1 MAAGRRQSLLV
12 CVPVLSS
19 PVSCQNR
26 KGQGREWRLGKRC
39 LDVCWLEVQ
48 LCLTVTL
55 PARKNRPV
63 QGVTRSGILH
73 GVIFITFTK
82 HSEGCF
88 RQLLTQVRV
97 IFVSKTVRQRR
108 NVPSGRVPLAG
119 SLALDCSLC
128 LGREILFDILLI
140 MKARH
145 SFSLDDPETSITI
158 PFPWGWSCPAIVT
171 IHHTYLL
178 ILTTGW
184 RTHTHTH
191 VRTVNL
197 ISALLWV
204 STVRSTFQTVES
216 AISAVQAVDYWWH
229 GR

>member
-1 MAAGRRQSLLV
+1 MCRRCVCQVCPHACASQWPGVRVCIRRRTCCFFLCLGTRPAKENRSPPPHEDSMAAGRRQSLLV

-55 PARKNRPV
+55 LARKNRPV

-88 RQLLTQVRV
+88 PQLLTQVRV

-108 NVPSGRVPLAG
+108 DVPSSRVPLAG

-140 MKARH
+140 MKARN

-158 PFPWGWSCPAIVT
+158 PFP
-171 IHHTYLL
+171 
-178 ILTTGW
+178 
-184 RTHTHTH
+184 
-191 VRTVNL
+191 
-197 ISALLWV
+197 
-204 STVRSTFQTVES
+204 
-216 AISAVQAVDYWWH
+216 
-229 GR
+229 